1 MERNSNMSPEILKIV
16 IPAVIVL
23 IVALIAAFYIIR
35 YMRGSIKMTLTK
47 NSFSLGEQIT
57 GSFELITR
65 KEIDG
70 NRLFVSL
77 IGKEVTRQRHGE
89 KTRTHTREIYRDE
102 VTIEEAKMFAAGATA
117 NYDFKLTT
125 PSSSGPDFLDSA
137 LGKTLKVG
145 MELLGGRRKTLHW
158 SVQARLDAKGVD
170 LAAQKKITLN
180 MT

>member
-1 MERNSNMSPEILKIV
+1 MPPEILKIV

-23 IVALIAAFYIIR
+23 VVALIAGFYIIR
-35 YMRGSIKMTLTK
+35 FMRGSIKMTLTK
-47 NSFSLGEQIT
+47 NSFSPGEQLT

-77 IGKEVTRQRHGE
+77 IGKEVTKERHGD
-89 KTRTHTREIYRDE
+89 KTRTRTREIYRDE
-102 VTIEEAKMFAAGATA
+102 VTIEDAKIFAAGATA
-117 NYDFKLTT
+117 NYNFELAT
-125 PSSSGPDFLDSA
+125 PSSSGPDFLDST

-145 MELLGGRRKTLHW
+145 MELLGGRRTHLQW
-158 SVQARLDAKGVD
+158 MVEARLDAKGVD

-180 MT
+180 MA

>member
-1 MERNSNMSPEILKIV
+1 MSPEILKIA

-23 IVALIAAFYIIR
+23 VIALIATYYIIR
-35 YMRGSIKMTLTK
+35 FMRGSIKMTLTK
-47 NSFSLGEQIT
+47 NAFSSGEQVT

-77 IGKEVTRQRHGE
+77 IGKEVTKQRHGD

-102 VTIEEAKMFAAGATA
+102 VTLEDAKIFAAGATA
-117 NYDFKLTT
+117 NYNFELAT
-125 PSSSGPDFLDSA
+125 PSSSGPDPLDST
-137 LGKTLKVG
+137 LGKTLKIG
-145 MELLGGRRKTLHW
+145 AELLSGRRTHLRW

-170 LAAQKKITLN
+170 LATQKKITLN
-180 MT
+180 MA